1 MKKFEIKE
9 LKKALNNLEIVIGDL
24 DAVLHT
30 SGNDSVSDIVVE
42 LERQKTYLSA
52 IIDIAIEE
60 NEIVDSW

>member
-24 DAVLHT
+24 DAVLYT
-30 SGNDSVSDIVVE
+30 SGNNSVSE
-42 LERQKTYLSA
+42 LIDDLKRQKAYLFE
-52 IIDIAIEE
+52 IIKE